1 MLGRCNFKE
10 VSMTG
15 ETYPQ
20 EKVVGNEDSE
30 EERERKYSPIREG
43 CKWTREIGFDC
54 RAALK
59 SHES

>member
-1 MLGRCNFKE
+1 MLGRYNFKE

-15 ETYPQ
+15 ETYPR
-20 EKVVGNEDSE
+20 ERVVGYDDSE
-30 EERERKYSPIREG
+30 EERERKNSSVREG
-43 CKWTREIGFDC
+43 CKWTREIEFDC